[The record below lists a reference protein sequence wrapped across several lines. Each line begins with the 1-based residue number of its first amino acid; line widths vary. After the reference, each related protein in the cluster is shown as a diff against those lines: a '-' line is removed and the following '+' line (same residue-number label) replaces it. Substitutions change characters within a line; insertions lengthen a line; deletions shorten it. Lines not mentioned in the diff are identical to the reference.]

1 MTKGI
6 PQRIV
11 DEMDKEFRDSSY
23 NMLDKVEATAYH
35 PKAYGLTLEE
45 WISFIEDYAKEKDR
59 KYFFGLNNLQRPT
72 VFWDATNKQEW
83 DKKQKLVGN
92 QQVKFWA
99 DQGYKRIKPK
109 GKINRFE
116 KIDDDKKQ
124 STKK

>member
-1 MTKGI
+1 MIKGI
-6 PQRIV
+6 PQRII
-11 DEMDKEFRDSSY
+11 DQMDKEFRDSSY
-23 NMLDKVEATAYH
+23 NMLDNQEATAYH

-45 WISFIEDYAKEKDR
+45 WFSFIEDYAKEKDR
-59 KYFFGLNNLQRPT
+59 KYFYGLNNLQRPT

-83 DKKQKLVGN
+83 EKKQKLIGN

-99 DQGYKRIKPK
+99 DQGYKRIKPR

>member
-45 WISFIEDYAKEKDR
+45 WISFIEDYAKDQLC
-59 KYFFGLNNLQRPT
+59 FGMPL
-72 VFWDATNKQEW
+72 TNKN
-83 DKKQKLVGN
+83 G
-92 QQVKFWA
+92 
-99 DQGYKRIKPK
+99 IKSK
-109 GKINRFE
+109 SLLEINKSSFGW
-116 KIDDDKKQ
+116 
-124 STKK
+124 TKVIKESNREAK